1 MPPLNDTA
9 VRNAKPKAKP
19 YKLSD
24 SGGLFLLVR
33 PNGARWWRYKYRVAG
48 VEKLLSLGTYP
59 DTSLRDAREKHAEA
73 RKLLARG
80 IDPSAARQ
88 AEKVA
93 GAERAA
99 NSFEVI
105 AREWHA
111 KQSKKW
117 STNTAEKALVRLEQD
132 LFPWLGSRAIAEI
145 TPPEVL
151 RTVRRVESRTVD
163 TAHRVLQDAV
173 RVFRYAIQTGRAER
187 NPAVELQGALEPRRK
202 KHFASLTEPAK
213 VAELLRAI
221 HGYSGAPATAAALKL
236 APILFVRPGELR
248 AMEWAEVDLDKAEW
262 NIPAERMKMR
272 TPHLVPL
279 SSQAVEILREL
290 QPITSRSR
298 FVFPSLRTASRS
310 MSNNT
315 LNAALRRIGYAGDTM
330 TTHGFRAM
338 ARTILDEVLH
348 FRPDYIEHQLA
359 HAVRDPNGRA
369 YNRTAHLPERRKMMQ
384 AWADYLDNLRVASNV
399 VAIARKRSGES
410 R

>member
-1 MPPLNDTA
+1 MPLNDAT
-9 VRNAKPKAKP
+9 VRTAKPKAKP
-19 YKLSD
+19 YKLAD
-24 SGGLFLLVR
+24 GGGMFLLVQ
-33 PNGARWWRYKYRVAG
+33 PSGARWWRYKYRVAG
-48 VEKLLSLGTYP
+48 AEKLLSLGTYP

-73 RKLLARG
+73 RKLLAKG
-80 IDPSAARQ
+80 TDPSAARR
-88 AEKVA
+88 AERIA
-93 GAERAA
+93 GAERAS

-117 STNTAEKALVRLEQD
+117 STSTSSKALVRLEQD
-132 LFPWLGSRAIAEI
+132 LFPWLGGRAIAEL
-145 TPPEVL
+145 TPPDVL
-151 RTVRRVESRTVD
+151 RAVRRVESRTVD

-187 NPAVELQGALEPRRK
+187 NPATELQGALEPRRK
-202 KHFASLTEPAK
+202 AHFASITDPPK

-221 HGYSGAPATAAALKL
+221 YGYSGTPAPAAALKL

-248 AMEWAEVDLDKAEW
+248 AMEWTEVDLDNAEW
-262 NIPAERMKMR
+262 NIPAERMKMGAA
-272 TPHLVPL
+272 HLVPL
-279 SSQAVEILREL
+279 PSQAVDILRDL

-310 MSNNT
+310 MSENT
-315 LNAALRRIGYAGDTM
+315 INAALRRLGYEGKEM
-330 TTHGFRAM
+330 TGHGFRAM

-384 AWADYLDNLRVASNV
+384 AWANYLDVLRVGVNV
-399 VAIARKRSGES
+399 TPIGSAGHGRSA
-410 R
+410 